1 MILNYNLTFV
11 EKELIIDALEKYI
24 EHLTDEGLKDSHEL
38 VVKFRKIINKIKEGV
53 KKWEQ

>member
-53 KKWEQ
+53 KK